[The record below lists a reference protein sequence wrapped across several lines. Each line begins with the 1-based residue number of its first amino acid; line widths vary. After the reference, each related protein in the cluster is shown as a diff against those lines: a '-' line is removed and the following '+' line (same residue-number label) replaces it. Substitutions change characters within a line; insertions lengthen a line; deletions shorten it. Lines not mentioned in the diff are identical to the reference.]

1 MEEIKWP
8 PSNWSEMSREE
19 QDASY
24 LSLPE
29 DLEIVVV
36 PDGNQPEAESEA
48 DFEAWLNEM
57 AEKRTPEQR
66 ARIREFQTK
75 FFGVPPSP

>member
-36 PDGNQPEAESEA
+36 PDENQPEAESDLEWPS
-48 DFEAWLNEM
+48 EV
-57 AEKRTPEQR
+57 RTPEQL

-75 FFGVPPSP
+75 FFGVPPP